1 MTVTRAELRAMAAAQ
16 DSAESKPAESGA
28 VMDGTFAEFL
38 GALHGVER
46 ISRSTALNIPA
57 VAGGIEFITTQAAAV
72 PFKLYRKTGKG
83 LEEVKA
89 SARAEVLNL
98 NAGDLLSSTEMLEAL
113 YRDYLLSGNGYLYI
127 NRWRN
132 QVESLHYVDCEQV
145 AVTVDPDP
153 IFKTGHLHVYGKTYR
168 PWEFVRLCRHSKDG
182 MHGSG
187 ILQENSKML
196 ALAWATLVLQN
207 SMMRGGGNAR
217 GYVTSERN
225 LTKPQIEELKSGFA
239 QLYTAEGNGVVVLNR
254 GLDFKQSSNTAVEMQ
269 LQEIVQ
275 QNRQEILL
283 MLGVP
288 YEVLKGSGTE
298 DQFNAAIQRAVV
310 PVITAME
317 TALNRD
323 LLMEQEKGKLIWKAD
338 TTELTKG
345 AIKQRYEAYKLAAD
359 GGWLGKNEIR
369 ARENLPTVD
378 GLDVIGMNLADVL
391 FDMKTGKYYTPN
403 TGSVVGA
410 DGKEEA
416 PGDNSPALADGQ
428 EKSAEKAPP
437 DTLPDAG
444 KDGTIEDRSRDYK
457 RDDKGRFAYDG
468 GEKKRK
474 TKYAP
479 SRRKNASKI
488 NLKPDKYAMLA
499 GAFKTRYPQAKP
511 ADGVLTI
518 SDGKYMY
525 YATAADNGGIRVMS
539 RQKIK

>member
-16 DSAESKPAESGA
+16 DSAESKPEEGGA

-46 ISRSTALNIPA
+46 IGRSTAMNIPA

-89 SARAEVLNL
+89 DPRAKVLNL
-98 NAGDLLSSTEMLEAL
+98 NAGDLLSNTEMLEAL

-127 NRWRN
+127 KRTLN

-153 IFKTGHLHVYGKTYR
+153 IFKDGHLHVYGKTYR

-187 ILQENSKML
+187 ILQENGKML

-217 GYVTSERN
+217 GYVTSDRN

-323 LLMEQEKGKLIWKAD
+323 LLMEREKGRLIWKAD

-403 TGSVVGA
+403 TGSVV
-410 DGKEEA
+410 DGKEPA
-416 PGDNSPALADGQ
+416 PAGQAPTGPGAGSPAPADGQ
-428 EKSAEKAPP
+428 EKQAEKVSP
-437 DTLPDAG
+437 DTLPD
-444 KDGTIEDRSRDYK
+444 DGGDGILEDRSRDYK
-457 RDDKGRFAYDG
+457 RDDKGRFAITFMSVN
-468 GEKKRK
+468 EKRYRQYLRNRK
-474 TKYAP
+474 ILY
-479 SRRKNASKI
+479 SRK
-488 NLKPDKYAMLA
+488 
-499 GAFKTRYPQAKP
+499 
-511 ADGVLTI
+511 
-518 SDGKYMY
+518 
-525 YATAADNGGIRVMS
+525 
-539 RQKIK
+539 